1 MKKRLI
7 GGAIIAA
14 ILIPVL
20 YFGGPVFYTAI
31 GLLGAVAFKE
41 LVDVRKDSDIPA
53 LMKIVGLI
61 AMLMLTFV
69 NVGGYNFIFGLSYQT
84 LSLVFLLML
93 GSTVLLHKYSYSV
106 KDAFYLA
113 SITIFLGTIFNL
125 FIVLYDKSI
134 IEFIYVILI
143 AMATDVFAL
152 FGGMLI
158 GRHKLTVI
166 SPKKTIEGSV
176 VGSIIAVIIG
186 TTYYVTLIGGNIIT
200 IGLITLVLS
209 ILGQIGDL
217 FFSLIKRE
225 NGIKDYSN
233 LIPGHGGILD
243 RIDSVIF
250 VLITYVYI
258 IQFI

>member
-84 LSLVFLLML
+84 LSLV
-93 GSTVLLHKYSYSV
+93 
-106 KDAFYLA
+106 
-113 SITIFLGTIFNL
+113 IT
-125 FIVLYDKSI
+125 
-134 IEFIYVILI
+134 
-143 AMATDVFAL
+143 
-152 FGGMLI
+152 
-158 GRHKLTVI
+158 
-166 SPKKTIEGSV
+166 
-176 VGSIIAVIIG
+176 
-186 TTYYVTLIGGNIIT
+186 
-200 IGLITLVLS
+200 
-209 ILGQIGDL
+209 
-217 FFSLIKRE
+217 
-225 NGIKDYSN
+225 
-233 LIPGHGGILD
+233 
-243 RIDSVIF
+243 
-250 VLITYVYI
+250 
-258 IQFI
+258 